1 MFNYQ
6 RVFHYPWQSP
16 WIHPWPFIE
25 SPLINSIFSMQLS
38 MLQPTISTLE
48 KPRHR
53 PVSMGFL
60 TYAACQGPCPV
71 RVGGWW
77 MGMMRMRRMEDGSRT
92 RRNRWREPSFRNARW
107 FLQPS
112 NRDWEIARFCSHP
125 LWQSAVQQA
134 KSAIQQAKRSIQP
147 AKNGIQQPKKKK
159 HIYIYIYIY
168 SQSTVKMEIGT

>member
-1 MFNYQ
+1 MD
-6 RVFHYPWQSP
+6 
-16 WIHPWPFIE
+16 
-25 SPLINSIFSMQLS
+25 SPLTLHWITIDKQHFFDATVNA
-38 MLQPTISTLE
+38 PATISTLE

-147 AKNGIQQPKKKK
+147 AQNGIQQPKKKI
-159 HIYIYIYIY
+159 HIYIY